1 VPEAEGDLFTEAPS
15 DYPTSYLPQPSQP
28 VHIVKVTIQNFKK
41 GAEAHLYPFGVVEW
55 LLL

>member
-1 VPEAEGDLFTEAPS
+1 MPEAEGDLFTEAPS